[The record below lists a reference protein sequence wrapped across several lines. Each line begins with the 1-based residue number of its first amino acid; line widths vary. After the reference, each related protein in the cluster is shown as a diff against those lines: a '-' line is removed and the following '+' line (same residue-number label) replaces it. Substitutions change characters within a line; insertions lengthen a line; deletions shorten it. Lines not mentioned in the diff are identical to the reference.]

1 MQKSVAMERLFQ
13 MTFSAAFAIA
23 VVFSKEIQLKDF
35 YLSLEG
41 LEEIQ
46 TLLDIPRFTLLTT
59 REKVLCIYFIKNMN
73 INKNIIFWAI
83 FR

>member
-1 MQKSVAMERLFQ
+1 MQNTVAMERLFQ
-13 MTFSAAFAIA
+13 MAFSAAFAIA
-23 VVFSKEIQLKDF
+23 VVFSKEIQLKD
-35 YLSLEG
+35 LSLEG

-73 INKNIIFWAI
+73 INKNITSIFWAI